1 MLNARVRCSVAA
13 TLTRSVRGALRPV
26 CWRRGAA
33 HRVYTLE
40 RQLEECHVPDII
52 GEALPRLAAEVLF
65 EAGKLRH
72 GVVHA
77 RAQGYVERQQ
87 RPGS

>member
-26 CWRRGAA
+26 CRRRGAA

-40 RQLEECHVPDII
+40 GQLEQRHVPDIP
-52 GEALPRLAAEVLF
+52 GEALPHLAAEVLF
-65 EAGKLRH
+65 EAGHLRH
-72 GVVHA
+72 GVAHA
-77 RAQGYVERQQ
+77 RAHQSARVRV
-87 RPGS
+87 